1 MKNFIF
7 IGGSYG
13 IGLSSINHI
22 MSKKDQSDIKIHV
35 YSRSSDNLN
44 SLEGNVIH
52 TPFDISKDEFDTT
65 HLPETVDGF
74 VYLPGSIKLKP
85 FHTLKPEDFMEDYK
99 INFLNMVS
107 ILKKL
112 IPSLKKSPNLPCV
125 VLFSSVVIKKGMP
138 FHSLVASSKGA
149 IEGFVK
155 NMAVEYAPKIRF
167 NCIAPSL
174 TNTPLAK
181 SITSNPKMLE
191 TSISKHPLKRIGE
204 PEDIG
209 KLVSYLLLEDSFMT
223 GQIFHTDG
231 GMSV

>member
-13 IGLSSINHI
+13 IGYSSITQL
-22 MSKKDQSDIKIHV
+22 MSKKDQSDINVHV
-35 YSRSSDNLN
+35 YSRSSDNLKG
-44 SLEGNVIH
+44 LEGNVVH

-85 FHTLKPEDFMEDYK
+85 FHTLKPEDFMEDYNL
-99 INFLNMVS
+99 NFLKMIS
-107 ILKKL
+107 ILKAL
-112 IPSLKKSPNLPCV
+112 LPALKKSPHIPCV
-125 VLFSSVVIKKGMP
+125 LLFSSVVTQKGMP
-138 FHSLVASSKGA
+138 FHSLVGASKGA

-223 GQIFHTDG
+223 GQVFHPDG